1 MANLLTDPEPSYG
14 MAQSILAIDPGPTE
28 SGFVLFYPCLGG
40 RGPLIDEA
48 GIRDNYHL
56 KELCHNISS
65 ALSPRPILAI
75 EMIACYGMPV
85 GKETFETCLWIGRF
99 EEAFDPTKESF
110 RCYRKAVKAHLCGTT
125 KAGDPNV
132 RQALIDRLG
141 KPGTKKNP
149 GPTYGITKHMWA
161 ALAVAVYA
169 ADQVKAAGVGG

>member
-1 MANLLTDPEPSYG
+1 MP
-14 MAQSILAIDPGPTE
+14 SILAIDPGPTE
-28 SGFVLFYPCLGG
+28 SGFILFYPCLAGL
-40 RGPLIDEA
+40 PLIDEA
-48 GIRDNYHL
+48 GIRGNYDL

-99 EEAFDPTKESF
+99 EEAFNSNRDSL
-110 RCYRKAVKAHLCGTT
+110 RCYRKDIKLHLCGTT
-125 KAGDPNV
+125 KAKDPNV

-149 GPTYGITKHMWA
+149 GPTYGITDHMWS

-169 ADQVKAAGVGG
+169 ADQQATLTNHPTP

>member
-1 MANLLTDPEPSYG
+1 MT
-14 MAQSILAIDPGPTE
+14 SILAIDPGLTE
-28 SGFVLFYPCLGG
+28 SGFVLFYPCAAGL
-40 RGPLIDEA
+40 PLIDEA
-48 GIRDNYHL
+48 GIRSNYDL

-65 ALSPRPILAI
+65 ALSPRPMLAI

-99 EEAFDPTKESF
+99 EEAFNPNRDSL
-110 RCYRKAVKAHLCGTT
+110 RCYRKDIKLHLCGTT
-125 KAGDPNV
+125 KAKDPNV

-149 GPTYGITKHMWA
+149 GPTYGIKSHVWA

-169 ADQVKAAGVGG
+169 ADQLTKANHPT

>member
-1 MANLLTDPEPSYG
+1 MADPLTDPKRSSD

-28 SGFVLFYPCLGG
+28 SGVVLFDPHNSRIIFSDIADNATLKKDVSVLGKDNEP
-40 RGPLIDEA
+40 PL
-48 GIRDNYHL
+48 
-56 KELCHNISS
+56 
-65 ALSPRPILAI
+65 LAI

-85 GKETFETCLWIGRF
+85 GKETFETCLWVGRF
-99 EEAFDPTKESF
+99 EEAFNPFNNSI
-110 RCYRKAVKAHLCGTT
+110 RCYRKDIKLHLCGTT

-141 KPGTKKNP
+141 NPGTKKSQ

-169 ADQVKAAGVGG
+169 ADQARATGLGG